1 MNYHRINVFCSFFL
15 LPLSLVEEM
24 RWGGRYLWFLLTHD
38 QAKACSQGLKEL
50 GACCVVPE
58 SFRLFIARPLPE
70 VPGFNG
76 ASFHLQQEAVCHALG
91 FLFYKTDKTQSL
103 HSQFALIDSISLLDF
118 IIQEY
123 EINMEDGSC

>member
-1 MNYHRINVFCSFFL
+1 MLAGLEGAGSVLCGTRIVPFI
-15 LPLSLVEEM
+15 
-24 RWGGRYLWFLLTHD
+24 H
-38 QAKACSQGLKEL
+38 SQT
-50 GACCVVPE
+50 
-58 SFRLFIARPLPE
+58 IARPLPE

-91 FLFYKTDKTQSL
+91 FLFYKTDKIQSL